1 MKQEL
6 LHNYINGQATD
17 AEIKEV
23 MQWAHEDP
31 ANMQELEALRRIN
44 DAAIWNSDMET
55 AASRKQKRRAR
66 IKRAVSWSIAASIL
80 LLVGFSVSFLLFGTD
95 GENQSISVFAP
106 VGQRTGLTL
115 ADGTLVWLN
124 SGSRLD
130 VHEAFNGKA
139 REVSLDGEAYFSVTQ
154 NTGKPFIVHTSNYS
168 IKVTG
173 TEFNVSSYA
182 NAPEWSVA
190 LVKGRVEIYDG
201 GSTNIVLTPN
211 MKAEAIGGKLV
222 TSEFS
227 DYDAFLWREGIIS
240 FEDASFA
247 EIFSKLETY
256 YQVTIQVE
264 DSKLLDRHSTCKF
277 VTADGIECI
286 LDLLLLGEGL
296 SYDFDIDTRTV
307 RIK

>member
-1 MKQEL
+1 M
-6 LHNYINGQATD
+6 
-17 AEIKEV
+17 
-23 MQWAHEDP
+23 
-31 ANMQELEALRRIN
+31 
-44 DAAIWNSDMET
+44 
-55 AASRKQKRRAR
+55 
-66 IKRAVSWSIAASIL
+66 
-80 LLVGFSVSFLLFGTD
+80 
-95 GENQSISVFAP
+95 
-106 VGQRTGLTL
+106 
-115 ADGTLVWLN
+115 
-124 SGSRLD
+124 
-130 VHEAFNGKA
+130 
-139 REVSLDGEAYFSVTQ
+139 
-154 NTGKPFIVHTSNYS
+154 
-168 IKVTG
+168 
-173 TEFNVSSYA
+173 
-182 NAPEWSVA
+182 
-190 LVKGRVEIYDG
+190 KGRVEIYDG

-307 RIK
+307 QIK